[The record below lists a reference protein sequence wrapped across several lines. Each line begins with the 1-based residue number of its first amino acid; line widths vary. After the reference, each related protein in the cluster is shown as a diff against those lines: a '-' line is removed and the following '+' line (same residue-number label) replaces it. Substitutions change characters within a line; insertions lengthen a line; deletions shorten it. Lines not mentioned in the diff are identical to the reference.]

1 MKRNSYVRPMAE
13 VTPAEMQDMLC
24 ESELIND
31 NWKDFEDDGQFRW

>member
-1 MKRNSYVRPMAE
+1 MAE

-31 NWKDFEDDGQFRW
+31 NWKDFDDDGQFKW